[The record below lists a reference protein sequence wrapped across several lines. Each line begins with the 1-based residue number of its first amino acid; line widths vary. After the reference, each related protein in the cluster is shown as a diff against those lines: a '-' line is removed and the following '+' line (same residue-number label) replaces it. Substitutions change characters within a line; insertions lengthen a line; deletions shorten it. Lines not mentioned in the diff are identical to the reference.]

1 MEAAEAVKCGACQ
14 FWSPTLA
21 GCVSVPLK
29 YDCQGDLGVP
39 GLMGCGVECAYY
51 EEDGE
56 HGEKERGREGEREG
70 EKERASDDG
79 VGGGG
84 GEGAKPFPTHTRAH
98 APPLFPPHTLPHLW
112 PPPPQPPHPTG
123 HCVDI
128 DRDECTA
135 ITADQYDKDIAALV
149 IKRDAGEIPAGELR
163 LLPPLPPQ
171 VQAAAEEVEE
181 EP

>member
-56 HGEKERGREGEREG
+56 HGEKEREREGERER
-70 EKERASDDG
+70 ERKKGRATTG
-79 VGGGG
+79 WV
-84 GEGAKPFPTHTRAH
+84 GEGGRGPN
-98 APPLFPPHTLPHLW
+98 LSPHTHARTRLLSFHLTRSPTS